1 MDWLNLREF
10 STGLVCHRALTS
22 LSIWNLFGLIRQ
34 QQRGIGINDQIRR
47 KVDRIRRLFREI
59 NFGGVQLTYLG
70 LHGTTVEDIQL
81 PFFPMLLYNILS
93 QDSSLPF
100 LTTLNISIGGGGV
113 MDIYPNPTVQYEVP
127 PEGDFYDNLIRRAQV
142 LIGAPTFA
150 DAEGWLADNNDNP
163 PLLGNMESDE
173 HRDIFCIYRHLHST
187 TRFGSILGEL
197 LHAPSSFAHLY
208 ARGSK
213 EAFKDMDIRNLQRA
227 KYAIYF

>member
-10 STGLVCHRALTS
+10 STGLVSHRALTS

-34 QQRGIGINDQIRR
+34 QQGGIGINDQIRR
-47 KVDRIRRLFREI
+47 NVDRIRRLFRDI
-59 NFGGVQLTYLG
+59 NFGGVRLTYLG
-70 LHGTTVEDIQL
+70 LHGAVEDIQL
-81 PFFPMLLYNILS
+81 PFFRFLLDMVFS
-93 QDSSLPF
+93 DSSLPF
-100 LTTLNISIGGGGV
+100 LTTLNISIEGGGV
-113 MDIYPNPTVQYEVP
+113 MDIYPNPAVQYEVP

-163 PLLGNMESDE
+163 PLLGDMESDE
-173 HRDIFCIYRHLHST
+173 HRDVYCIYRHLHST

-208 ARGSK
+208 ARGWK
-213 EAFKDMDIRNLQRA
+213 ETFKDMDIRNLQRA